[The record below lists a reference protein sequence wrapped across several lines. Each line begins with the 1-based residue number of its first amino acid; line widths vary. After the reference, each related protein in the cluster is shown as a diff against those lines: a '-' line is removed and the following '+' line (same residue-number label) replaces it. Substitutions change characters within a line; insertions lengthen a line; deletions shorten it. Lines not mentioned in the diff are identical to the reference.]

1 MAKVLSILNFKGGV
15 GKTTTSVNLG
25 AALALAGKQVLIIDL
40 DGQMN
45 STVILGKREET
56 EENIYD
62 FLVGDTTEV
71 FCYSTGTDRL
81 DYVPSSTEMRHIEL
95 QLSSRKSRERILK
108 KFTDKLKEEYDFIL
122 LDCPP
127 GKGIIIDNAMT
138 ASDGIIVPIE
148 CDVLSL
154 QGLTEIVS
162 EVGEVKQELNPD
174 LKIVGFL
181 ATKYD
186 NRLRLNRDILESL
199 QENFPGQ
206 VFDTRIRRNVSMA
219 EYCSEQRH
227 IFDYA
232 PDSYGAQ
239 DYMALANEIIQKE
252 NLI

>member
-15 GKTTTSVNLG
+15 GKTTTAVNLG
-25 AALALAGKQVLIIDL
+25 AALALCNQRVLVIDL

-45 STVILGKREET
+45 STIILGKREET

-71 FCYSTGTDRL
+71 FCYSTGTEGL
-81 DYVPSSTEMRHIEL
+81 DYVPSSSEMRNIEL

-108 KFTDKLKEEYDFIL
+108 KFTDKLRGEYDYIL
-122 LDCPP
+122 FDCPP

-162 EVGEVKQELNPD
+162 EVSEVKLELNPE
-174 LKIVGFL
+174 LEIMGFL

-186 NRLRLNRDILESL
+186 HRLRLNRDILDSL
-199 QENFPGQ
+199 KINFPNK
-206 VFDTRIRRNVSMA
+206 VFETKIRRNVSVA
-219 EYCSEQRH
+219 EYCGDERH

-239 DYMALANEIIQKE
+239 DYMELAKEIINKG
-252 NLI
+252 N

>member
-25 AALALAGKQVLIIDL
+25 AALALSGKHVLIIDL

-45 STVILGKREET
+45 STIILGKREKT

-62 FLVGDTTEV
+62 FMVGDTNNV
-71 FCYSTGTDRL
+71 FAYSTGTEGL
-81 DYVPSSTEMRHIEL
+81 DYVPSSTEMRNIEL
-95 QLSSRKSRERILK
+95 KLSSRKSRERILK
-108 KFTDKLKEEYDFIL
+108 KFTDRLREEYDYIL

-154 QGLTEIVS
+154 QGLSDIVL
-162 EVGEVKQELNPD
+162 EVNEVQQELNPD
-174 LKIVGFL
+174 VNIIGFL

-186 NRLRLNRDILESL
+186 NRLRLNRDILDSL
-199 QENFPGQ
+199 KQNFPDK
-206 VFDTRIRRNVSMA
+206 VFETKIRRNVSVA
-219 EYCSEQRH
+219 EYCGSEH
-227 IFDYA
+227 LIFDYA

-239 DYMALANEIIQKE
+239 DYKSLAEELIQMSK
-252 NLI
+252 